1 MTSRTFAV
9 VSSLLLAVAAVPAVA
24 GDFSYDIEAGY
35 QWVDVTGNEDMY
47 RTQVN
52 QEDGFVLGD
61 LSILSIEPDG
71 GFYDRLRL
79 DASGFGGNPSGRLA
93 FDLGLG
99 TVYNLQLRYLQASRF
114 SALPEHANPFAEDGV
129 VPGQHTFDR
138 DQDMLHLQVELFP
151 GRMVTPILGYRWNRI
166 EGPLNTTYHVGQD
179 EFQLRSELE
188 QTEDEYYVGLAFHAG
203 DFRGALTQGWRTYES
218 TDRLELIPGG
228 AFGNNSNEVL
238 GVDVNLDD
246 FTRTTTTEA
255 DTPVTN
261 FTVNGRLTDKVEMRV
276 LYARADAESET
287 SSSELLSGSLVSYR
301 INRYFAGL
309 DESIA
314 AATDS
319 PSWRGELDFSFA
331 FSEFVNADLN
341 FTERRLRLDGW
352 AMVSTLFQDTL
363 SFSGLDTADISRM
376 ATISTASERDESA
389 VDFRLGLASA
399 EPVSFW
405 VDGAV
410 IGQSITLDEDLAQII
425 VPVGQEGAYDRE
437 IQRYGMGTVVK
448 VGRGRVSLDF
458 QNESAD
464 EVVMR
469 TDFTSRAPL
478 RLRFQQPIGE
488 RVDLAGTFEKIDA
501 DNLGSDVNY
510 DASTD
515 HRSLDLSIRP
525 ADQLTFV
532 ITWDDYTTES
542 SIMVR
547 MPQDFSLEPSVFV
560 DEGGL
565 IEGRMELDLN
575 RLDITA
581 AYTKLEND
589 GTLAFG
595 LDRFFARVSFD
606 LCSFASAALELD
618 NYHYDEDLFSAAG
631 FDSTRYAVLFRL
643 HN

>member
-9 VSSLLLAVAAVPAVA
+9 VCSVLLAAAAGPAVA

-47 RTQVN
+47 RTQVD

-61 LSILSIEPDG
+61 LSILSIDPQG

-79 DASGFGGNPSGRLA
+79 DASGFGGDPSGRLA

-99 TVYNLQLRYLQASRF
+99 KVYNLQLRYLQATHF
-114 SALPEHANPFAEDGV
+114 SALPEHANPFAEDGII
-129 VPGQHTFDR
+129 PGQHRFDR

-151 GRMVTPILGYRWNRI
+151 GRMLTPILGYRWNRL
-166 EGPLNTTYHVGQD
+166 EGPMDTTYHVGQD

-188 QTEDEYYVGLAFHAG
+188 QTEEEYYVGLAFNAG
-203 DFRGALTQGWRTYES
+203 DFHGALTQGWRSYES
-218 TDRLELIPGG
+218 SDRLELLPGG
-228 AFGNNSNEVL
+228 AFGNNASEVL

-246 FTRTTTTEA
+246 FSRTTVTEA

-261 FTVNGRLTDKVEMRV
+261 FTVNGRLTDKVAVRA

-287 SSSELLSGSLVSYR
+287 SSSELLAGSLVSYR
-301 INRYFAGL
+301 ISRYFAGL
-309 DESIA
+309 DESVA
-314 AATDS
+314 SATDN

-331 FSEFVNADLN
+331 FSEMVDADLN
-341 FTERRLRLDGW
+341 FSERAQRMDGW
-352 AMVSTLFQDTL
+352 ALVSTLFQDTM
-363 SFSGLDTADISRM
+363 SFSGLDTGDITRM
-376 ATISTASERDESA
+376 AEIVNASERDESA

-399 EPVSFW
+399 KPVSFW

-410 IGQSITLDEDLAQII
+410 IAQTTELDQDAAQII
-425 VPVGQEGAYDRE
+425 VPLGQEGSYDRE

-448 VGRGRVSLDF
+448 IGRGRVSLDF
-458 QNESAD
+458 SNEDAD
-464 EVVMR
+464 QVVMR
-469 TDFTSRAPL
+469 TDFTSRARL
-478 RLRFQQPIGE
+478 RLRFQVPLGE
-488 RVDLAGTFEKIDA
+488 MVDLAGTFEKIDA
-501 DNLGSDVNY
+501 DNLGSGVSY

-525 ADQLTFV
+525 TEQLTFM
-532 ITWDDYTTES
+532 ITWDDYQTES
-542 SIMVR
+542 SLMVR
-547 MPQDFSLEPSVFV
+547 VPHDFSLEPSVFV
-560 DEGGL
+560 DDGGL
-565 IEGRMELDLN
+565 IEGRMELDLD
-575 RLDITA
+575 RFDITA

-606 LCSFASAALELD
+606 LCSFAAAAFELD
-618 NYHYDEDLFSAAG
+618 EYHYAEDLFAAAG
-631 FDSTRYAVLFRL
+631 FDSTRYAVLIRL